1 MEFLEEV
8 IRIIDRHYDL
18 DEEDSIDNIVNILKN
33 EWKMKTTDLDK
44 TIIWLIARE
53 EGRHDIEYY
62 QQKAKAVS
70 HIS

>member
-1 MEFLEEV
+1 M

-53 EGRHDIEYY
+53 EGRHDIGYY